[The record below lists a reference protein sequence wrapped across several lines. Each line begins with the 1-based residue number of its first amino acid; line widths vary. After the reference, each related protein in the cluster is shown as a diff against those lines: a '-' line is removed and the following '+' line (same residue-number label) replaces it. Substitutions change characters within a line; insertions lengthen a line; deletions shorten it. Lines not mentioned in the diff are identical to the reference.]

1 MALNEGTEMN
11 FAGAFRHFWSMRSAI
26 EPSRAKVVTVWL
38 NVKAWSKGV
47 AERLLVEERGDDPT
61 ARFSLR
67 DWADLP
73 PHHPN
78 SPE

>member
-1 MALNEGTEMN
+1 MN
-11 FAGAFRHFWSMRSAI
+11 FAGAFRYSWSMRSVNK
-26 EPSRAKVVTVWL
+26 PSRARVVAVWL

-47 AERLLVEERGDDPT
+47 AARLLVEEPGDDPT
-61 ARFSLR
+61 AHFNLR

>member
-1 MALNEGTEMN
+1 MN
-11 FAGAFRHFWSMRSAI
+11 FAGAFRHSRSRRSANK
-26 EPSRAKVVTVWL
+26 PLRARVVAVWL
-38 NVKAWSKGV
+38 DFKAWSKGV
-47 AERLLVEERGDDPT
+47 AERLLVEEPGDDPT
-61 ARFSLR
+61 AHFGPR